1 MSALLTPTP
10 EEILLS
16 RLLEQGAEPLP
27 VAGLS
32 EELKGRLQLEIKT
45 ALDKIEDS
53 VVFELTQTVFDEI
66 LRVFDRLSLI
76 ESNLNKLDTLQENL
90 SILELLHFEIRY
102 FIEFIEAQAMHTS
115 AVTSA
120 LRDTFDGISYGIT
133 HDVKRVFEREL
144 IGEIRTQSTPVVYG
158 KILHAHGL
166 LTNCFQQSLITLLQV
181 LNPGI
186 DPLHLFN
193 DFEER
198 LRQSLLLCNDL
209 STLMRLIKQAE
220 SQPTL
225 DTQQAV
231 VEKVIEFRDGSMQYL
246 MYRDWRGYEQH
257 SMALITSIEN
267 NFDSSDLLHQFG
279 CYLELLYGHVKMR
292 TVLRGM
298 FPNSDEAAE

>member
-1 MSALLTPTP
+1 
-10 EEILLS
+10 
-16 RLLEQGAEPLP
+16 LEQDAEPLP

-32 EELKGRLQLEIKT
+32 EELKVRLQQEIKT

-53 VVFELTQTVFDEI
+53 VVVELTQTVFDEI

-76 ESNLNKLDTLQENL
+76 ESNLHKLDTLQENL

-102 FIEFIEAQAMHTS
+102 LIEFIEAQAMHS
-115 AVTSA
+115 SSVTSA

-144 IGEIRTQSTPVVYG
+144 IGDIRTQSTPVVYG

-166 LTNCFQQSLITLLQV
+166 LTNCFQQTLITLLQV
-181 LNPGI
+181 LNPRL
-186 DPLHLFN
+186 DPLQLFN

-198 LRQSLLLCNDL
+198 LRQSQLLCNDL
-209 STLMRLIKQAE
+209 ATLMRLVKQAQ
-220 SQPTL
+220 SQR
-225 DTQQAV
+225 TQDALHAL

-257 SMALITSIEN
+257 SLALITSVES
-267 NFDSSDLLHQFG
+267 NFDSSNPLHQFG

-292 TVLRGM
+292 SVLRGM
-298 FPNSDEAAE
+298 FPNMSEVSE